1 MKSTSRRMPNCLKWK
16 TDIEKSV
23 VTINF
28 ERRGWQRV
36 VDDDNIGGD
45 WNIYWASVGTV
56 RAIFSADSG
65 IRLTDMQ

>member
-1 MKSTSRRMPNCLKWK
+1 MPNRLKWK

-23 VTINF
+23 VTQNF
-28 ERRGWQRV
+28 ERRGWQRINEG
-36 VDDDNIGGD
+36 DSIGGD

-65 IRLTDMQ
+65 IRLNDMQ

>member
-1 MKSTSRRMPNCLKWK
+1 M
-16 TDIEKSV
+16 EKSV
-23 VTINF
+23 VTLNF

-36 VDDDNIGGD
+36 VDDDNVGGD

-56 RAIFSADSG
+56 RAIFSADST